1 MQSASVANATLAAG
15 EASSSN
21 SARTVLIVL
30 SLAELFAMTLWF
42 TGTTVLPQL
51 AQEWRVNV
59 ADAAW
64 VTIAVQFGFVAG
76 ALISAIFNL
85 SDVISASRLFAICAV
100 AAAIVNGLFALLAIE
115 HRSAALV
122 LRFLTGLFLA
132 GVYPPGMK
140 IMASWFQVNRG
151 MALGVLV
158 GALTVGKATPH
169 ALYGLQQLIGNA
181 LPWRWVVIA
190 GSALALIAAALVV
203 SFVTEGPYLAANPPF
218 HLGQIGEMLHNR
230 ALRLANFGYFGH
242 MWELYSMWGWLAIL
256 LAAANAHASRSVLET
271 VSFFAIS
278 LGFLGCLWAGIAA
291 DRLPTA
297 PAGDHSA
304 NVKSFRVRSRSRVTI
319 IAMAASCA
327 CCLLAALA
335 FDHFVL
341 LVLIALVWGIAV
353 IADSAQFSAIVSE
366 VADQRYVGTAL
377 TFQTA
382 LGFLLTTV
390 SLKTMALV
398 ASSYGWRLATASLAI
413 GPALGMVAMWRLQ
426 KSTQQSALSSRC

>member
-1 MQSASVANATLAAG
+1 
-15 EASSSN
+15 
-21 SARTVLIVL
+21 
-30 SLAELFAMTLWF
+30 MTLWF

-100 AAAIVNGLFALLAIE
+100 AAAIVNGLFALFAIE

-140 IMASWFQVNRG
+140 IMASWFQQNRG

-190 GSALALIAAALVV
+190 GSALALVAAALVAL
-203 SFVTEGPYLAANPPF
+203 FVTEGPYLAANPPF
-218 HLGQIGEMLHNR
+218 HLGQIGEMLRNR

-242 MWELYSMWGWLAIL
+242 MWELYSMWGWLAVL
-256 LAAANAHASRSVLET
+256 LAAANSHASRSVLET

-278 LGFLGCLWAGIAA
+278 LGFLGCLWAGVAA
-291 DRLPTA
+291 DRLPTIVA
-297 PAGDHSA
+297 NDHI
-304 NVKSFRVRSRSRVTI
+304 KGFRVRSRSRVTI

-341 LVLIALVWGIAV
+341 LVIIALVWGIAV

-366 VADQRYVGTAL
+366 VADQRYIGTAL
-377 TFQTA
+377 TLQTA

-390 SLKTMALV
+390 SLKTMALIG
-398 ASSYGWRLATASLAI
+398 SSYGWRLATASLAI

-426 KSTQQSALSSRC
+426 KQVASHESRVAS